1 MNAATHVLSSVP
13 PGDDGDPVLALFS
26 DAIAA
31 SPCWTGYL
39 SSTGVYG
46 DVGGAWVDESAPIGT
61 GRRTARSDAD
71 AAWQQLPGVHIFR
84 LPGIY
89 GPGRTPFDRIRGGEA
104 KRIDAPGQVF
114 SRIHVDDI
122 CAAVIAGMTR
132 PRPGIYNVADDRP
145 APAHEV
151 TAFAA
156 RLAGIE
162 TPPLTPLEKAELS
175 PVARGFYAENRRVA
189 NGKMKRDL
197 GVSLR
202 YPDYRSGLSACLE
215 EERAS

>member
-1 MNAATHVLSSVP
+1 M
-13 PGDDGDPVLALFS
+13 
-26 DAIAA
+26 
-31 SPCWTGYL
+31 
-39 SSTGVYG
+39 YG
-46 DVGGAWVDESAPIGT
+46 DVDGAWVDESAPTGT

-71 AAWQQLPGVHIFR
+71 AAWQQLPGAHIFR

-89 GPGRTPFDRIRGGEA
+89 GPGRTPFDRIRAGEA

-114 SRIHVDDI
+114 SRVHVDDI
-122 CAAVIAGMTR
+122 CAVVIAGMTR
-132 PRPGIYNVADDRP
+132 PSPGIYNVADDRP

-156 RLAGIE
+156 RLTGTE
-162 TPPLTPLEKAELS
+162 PPPLTPLEKAELS
-175 PVARGFYAENRRVA
+175 PAARGFYAENRRVA

-202 YPDYRSGLSACLE
+202 YPDYRSGLPACFE